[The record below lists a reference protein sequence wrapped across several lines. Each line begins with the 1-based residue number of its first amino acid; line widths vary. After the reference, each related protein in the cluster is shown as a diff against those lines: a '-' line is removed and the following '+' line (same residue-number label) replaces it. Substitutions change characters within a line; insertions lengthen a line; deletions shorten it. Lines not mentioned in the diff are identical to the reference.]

1 MLSVFQGPLFVLF
14 SFAACF
20 AVEKLGQ
27 VKPCTHFLDKS
38 EYIPIL
44 TANIIADLFII
55 FLTFTK
61 ILYTSESLIEWYKKY
76 RLSAMIAD
84 ILIGVLYILLARYF
98 VYSFRLNIG
107 LTLFALLAVV
117 IQIIFDVLFY
127 LFFISVPVG
136 QNHMLDF
143 FKKYAKDVKQD
154 ALFGDSVLVILAVIL
169 SAVFNS
175 FGFDFNIV
183 MLILSVYLTPYFIY
197 MKD

>member
-1 MLSVFQGPLFVLF
+1 MVSVFQGPLFVLL

-20 AVEKLGQ
+20 AVEKFGQ
-27 VKPCTHFLDKS
+27 VKPTTHFLDKS

-44 TANIIADLFII
+44 TANLIADLVII

-143 FKKYAKDVKQD
+143 FKKYAKDVKQN

>member
-1 MLSVFQGPLFVLF
+1 MVSVFQGPLFVLL

-20 AVEKLGQ
+20 AVEKFGQ
-27 VKPCTHFLDKS
+27 VKPTTHFLDKS

-44 TANIIADLFII
+44 TANLIADLVII

-76 RLSAMIAD
+76 RLTAMIAD

-143 FKKYAKDVKQD
+143 FKKYAKDVKQN

>member
-1 MLSVFQGPLFVLF
+1 MVSVFQGPLFVLF

-20 AVEKLGQ
+20 AVEKFGQ
-27 VKPCTHFLDKS
+27 VKPTTHFLDKS

-143 FKKYAKDVKQD
+143 FKKYAKDVKQN

>member
-1 MLSVFQGPLFVLF
+1 MVSVFQGPLFVLL

-27 VKPCTHFLDKS
+27 VKPTTHFLDKS

-143 FKKYAKDVKQD
+143 FKKYAKDVKQN